1 MRTESTAFIS
11 LFPSSRSKKKLKKIE
26 WMNNT
31 TQTIQKIQ
39 ILMKKKINKKNYDFV
54 LIRNV
59 KQQTTIYVL

>member
-1 MRTESTAFIS
+1 
-11 LFPSSRSKKKLKKIE
+11 
-26 WMNNT
+26 MNNT

-39 ILMKKKINKKNYDFV
+39 ILMKKKINKKNYDCV